1 MSNYEIMAEQLE
13 YFREQLMD
21 QVKKNKQLEREADWL
36 ALHAPAEAYTCGA
49 GYDMTC
55 ACGYLIDFKNKKRCP
70 LWVDYYGEYKDACP
84 NDTFEEWKDYV
95 FDDYDSQ
102 VYCAF
107 DKQKCWREAAR
118 KAVKDD

>member
-1 MSNYEIMAEQLE
+1 MKNIEYAANKMAELKQ
-13 YFREQLMD
+13 RIR
-21 QVKKNKQLEREADWL
+21 QLEREADWL
-36 ALHAPAEAYTCGA
+36 ALHAPAEAYECGA

-55 ACGYLIDFKNKKRCP
+55 TCSYLVDFKNKKRCP
-70 LWVDYYGEYKDACP
+70 LWIDYYGEYKDACP

-95 FDDYDSQ
+95 FDDYDNQ

-118 KAVKDD
+118 KEVSNG